1 MTGFG
6 GAPPVPNSA
15 IYVCQL
21 PPGTDE
27 ILLAEHFGTI
37 GLLKKDKR
45 TGRPKIWI
53 YRDKVTNEP
62 KGDATVTYEDPHAA
76 SAAVEWFNNTDFHGA
91 LISVSIAESKNRD
104 QQHVEQPSVV
114 GMQSP
119 SATMQ
124 VPVTDV
130 EQDQVDEFAMDP
142 AAMSD
147 GGGTGGLPGGGGRG
161 RGRGEPGAKA
171 WQQEGDW
178 PCPNPSCAN
187 INFAFRGVCNR
198 CGTARPAGGSSGGA
212 GGVGGGRGRGRG
224 PGTDAGRG
232 RGPGGPPGLFGPNDW
247 NCPMCGNINW
257 AKRTKCNI
265 CNTTKPGHNE
275 GGVREGRAGGYKEFD
290 EAEIEE
296 TRRRRRELED
306 DDGEMYDEFG
316 NLKKKFRLKA
326 KLGDSAGSTMPGV
339 GKSAWDKEELGIV
352 ERSGSKEKSRDRG
365 NKENDWE
372 QEGNRGWSRDRD
384 SRDRDEGGRNGHRS
398 RDDDRGLNDYDKGR
412 GREDRGEREWRDS
425 DRGRDVD
432 RDSYRERE
440 RSRDRDRD
448 KGRGKDRERDRDRDR
463 DRDWERS
470 KDREW
475 PRERER
481 VRERD
486 RFLD

>member
-6 GAPPVPNSA
+6 GAPPVPNA
-15 IYVCQL
+15 MIYVCQL
-21 PPGTDE
+21 PSGTDE
-27 ILLAEHFGTI
+27 ELLAEHFGTI

-76 SAAVEWFNNTDFHGA
+76 SAAVEWFNNTEFHGA
-91 LISVSIAESKNRD
+91 RISVSIAEAKNKD
-104 QQHVEQPSVV
+104 AQLVEPA
-114 GMQSP
+114 
-119 SATMQ
+119 SAVATEPEMLGPDLGQ
-124 VPVTDV
+124 DPVDDYALDA
-130 EQDQVDEFAMDP
+130 EG
-142 AAMSD
+142 MSD
-147 GGGTGGLPGGGGRG
+147 GGGAGGLPGGGGRG

-198 CGTARPAGGSSGGA
+198 CGTARPAGGSSGG
-212 GGVGGGRGRGRG
+212 GGGMGGGRGRGRG
-224 PGTDAGRG
+224 AGADAGRG

-326 KLGDSAGSTMPGV
+326 KLGDSAASAMPGA

-352 ERSGSKEKSRDRG
+352 ERSGSKEKNRDRG

-372 QEGNRGWSRDRD
+372 QEGSRGYSRDRD
-384 SRDRDEGGRNGHRS
+384 SRDRDDSGRNGHRS
-398 RDDDRGLNDYDKGR
+398 RDEDRNDYDKGR
-412 GREDRGEREWRDS
+412 GRDDRERDWRDS
-425 DRGRDVD
+425 DRGRDAD

-440 RSRDRDRD
+440 RSRERDRDR
-448 KGRGKDRERDRDRDR
+448 GRGKDRDR

-470 KDREW
+470 RDREW

-486 RFLD
+486 RFMD

>member
-6 GAPPVPNSA
+6 GAPPVPNA
-15 IYVCQL
+15 TIYVCQL

-27 ILLAEHFGTI
+27 TLLADHFGKI

-45 TGRPKIWI
+45 SGRPKIWI

-91 LISVSIAESKNRD
+91 RISVSIAESKNKD
-104 QQHVEQPSVV
+104 NNQVEP
-114 GMQSP
+114 P
-119 SATMQ
+119 PAAATLPQMLGAELG
-124 VPVTDV
+124 P
-130 EQDQVDEFAMDP
+130 EQVDEFAVD
-142 AAMSD
+142 AAGMSD
-147 GGGTGGLPGGGGRG
+147 GGGVGGLLGGGGRG

-198 CGTARPAGGSSGGA
+198 CGTARPAGGSSGG
-212 GGVGGGRGRGRG
+212 GGGTGGGRGRGRG
-224 PGTDAGRG
+224 AGADAGRG

-326 KLGDSAGSTMPGV
+326 KLGDSAVSTLPGV

-352 ERSGSKEKSRDRG
+352 ERFGSKDKNRDRG
-365 NKENDWE
+365 NKEDDWE
-372 QEGNRGWSRDRD
+372 QEGSRGYSRDRD

-398 RDDDRGLNDYDKGR
+398 RDDDRGLNDYDKSR
-412 GREDRGEREWRDS
+412 GRDDRERDWRDN
-425 DRGRDVD
+425 DRGRDTD
-432 RDSYRERE
+432 RDSHRERE
-440 RSRDRDRD
+440 RSR
-448 KGRGKDRERDRDRDR
+448 ERDRDRGR
-463 DRDWERS
+463 GKDRDWERS

-486 RFLD
+486 RFMD

>member
-6 GAPPVPNSA
+6 GAPPVYNNT
-15 IYVCQL
+15 IYVCNL
-21 PPGTDE
+21 PPGSDDE
-27 ILLAEHFGTI
+27 LLAEHFGQL

-53 YRDKVTNEP
+53 YRDKVSNEP
-62 KGDATVTYEDPHAA
+62 KGDATVSYEDPHAA
-76 SAAVEWFNNTDFHGA
+76 SAAVDWFNNTEFHGSR
-91 LISVSIAESKNRD
+91 INVSIAESKREKEQAEVAPVMEEPDPPVQDED
-104 QQHVEQPSVV
+104 QALEF
-114 GMQSP
+114 G
-119 SATMQ
+119 
-124 VPVTDV
+124 TDG
-130 EQDQVDEFAMDP
+130 DMAG
-142 AAMSD
+142 D
-147 GGGTGGLPGGGGRG
+147 GAGGGRG
-161 RGRGEPGAKA
+161 RGRGDAGAKA

-198 CGTARPAGGSSGGA
+198 CGTARPSGGA
-212 GGVGGGRGRGRG
+212 GGGGGAGSGRGRGRG
-224 PGTDAGRG
+224 APDAARG

-296 TRRRRRELED
+296 TRRRRKELEE

-316 NLKKKFRLKA
+316 TLKKKFRLKA
-326 KLGDSAGSTMPGV
+326 KLGDTAAPTAIPGV
-339 GKSAWDKEELGIV
+339 GKAAWDKEELGIV
-352 ERSGSKEKSRDRG
+352 ERSGSKEKSRERSL
-365 NKENDWE
+365 KENDWDE
-372 QEGNRGWSRDRD
+372 DGSRSWRDRSDGDRNGNRSSRDE
-384 SRDRDEGGRNGHRS
+384 DRS
-398 RDDDRGLNDYDKGR
+398 LNDYDKSRGR
-412 GREDRGEREWRDS
+412 GDRTREYS

-432 RDSYRERE
+432 RDTYRERE
-440 RSRDRDRD
+440 RSRDRGRDR
-448 KGRGKDRERDRDRDR
+448 GRDYDRERDREWDRPR
-463 DRDWERS
+463 D
-470 KDREW
+470 
-475 PRERER
+475 RER